1 MNHIHVRIC
10 MHTCILICMHY
21 CLLIHTQ
28 THTHTLLN
36 IYLGTSPKNE
46 QKQHTENIKE
56 LHQARGNFPEISEE
70 LLKNIFYNGCLVPV
84 MMRYLQIFTYWKS

>member
-1 MNHIHVRIC
+1 
-10 MHTCILICMHY
+10 MHAHMYTYMHA
-21 CLLIHTQ
+21 LLL
-28 THTHTLLN
+28 THTHTNTHTVLN

-46 QKQHTENIKE
+46 QKQQTENIKE
-56 LHQARGNFPEISEE
+56 LHHARGNFPEISEE